1 MIKPKEKAYRSF
13 ELFWKQLSQNG
24 RISWVSSKL
33 DHKHKQALL
42 KRGFH
47 EPEDHIFV
55 GTAMN
60 ADHRIITDDS
70 DYGANGE
77 VEKQAV
83 FEYMQ
88 EQMGLQVFSSQRYID
103 EG

>member
-1 MIKPKEKAYRSF
+1 
-13 ELFWKQLSQNG
+13 
-24 RISWVSSKL
+24 
-33 DHKHKQALL
+33 
-42 KRGFH
+42 
-47 EPEDHIFV
+47 
-55 GTAMN
+55 MN
-60 ADHRIITDDS
+60 ADYRIITDDS